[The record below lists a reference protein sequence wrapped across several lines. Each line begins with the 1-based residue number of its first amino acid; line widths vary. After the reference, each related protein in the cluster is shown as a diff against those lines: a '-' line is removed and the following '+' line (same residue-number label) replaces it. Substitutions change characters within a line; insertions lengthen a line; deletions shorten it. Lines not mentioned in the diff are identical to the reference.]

1 MTMSAPSSRTKS
13 ALEPLAV
20 VATVAPRCL
29 ASWIAIDPTPPAP
42 AWMRTFCP
50 GCTLPALDER
60 LPRGQRHQRQRARL
74 LHADRR
80 GLERQ
85 VGLGDGDALGER
97 ADAVLVGPGVDLVAE
112 LEAAHLRAD
121 ADDGAGDVVAED
133 QRQLVRQD
141 LLELPGADLLVEL
154 VEPGGLHPDEH
165 VVLPDDG
172 LGDVR
177 FLQRLLVLGDDER
190 SHAMVLLLD
199 DFLPRIPEYTQS

>member
-1 MTMSAPSSRTKS
+1 MTMSAPRSRTKS
-13 ALEPLAV
+13 ALAALAV

-50 GCTLPALDER
+50 GCTLPCST
-60 LPRGQRHQRQRARL
+60 RAC
-74 LHADRR
+74 HAVSATSGSEPASSMLIDA
-80 GLERQ
+80 GLQCQ

-97 ADAVLVGPGVDLVAE
+97 ADPVLVGAGVDLVAG
-112 LEAAHLRAD
+112 LEAAHLRPD

-141 LLELPGADLLVEL
+141 LLELTQADLLVQL
-154 VEPGGLHPDEH
+154 VEARCLHLDQH
-165 VVLPDDG
+165 VALAHGG

-177 FLQRLLVLGDDER
+177 L
-190 SHAMVLLLD
+190 AAAA
-199 DFLPRIPEYTQS
+199 PCTW